1 MAQKAELLEMAS
13 LRRLPRNIAVMALSL
28 CLSSAALAQTS
39 SSPHRTRLILKDGTY
54 QIVLSYKV
62 VGKVVRFASAE
73 RNGETEEIPLAL
85 VDLPATE
92 RWKAD
97 HAAETSAEDRPVVL
111 SPELARE
118 EAERSSRTPE
128 VAPDL
133 RLPDEVSILAL
144 DAFQGTPELV
154 PLAQEGTDLN
164 KETAHDVQKK
174 DLNPLASAHLILQI
188 PGAHSDVQLHLPG
201 LVFYVR
207 IGAEDAGDTG
217 GSALTVDTHGAA
229 GRATPSGGEQQSGYV
244 IERLDIRKDARVVDS
259 FRIAQL
265 GTGKKQPDIIEMK
278 QDDLPG
284 GHWMKLTPVEPLEPG
299 EYALIEVLNDH
310 QVNLN
315 VWDFGVNAKAAE
327 SLEAIRPEIKK
338 PIELKSRH

>member
-39 SSPHRTRLILKDGTY
+39 SSPQRTRLILKDGTY
-54 QIVLSYKV
+54 QVVLSYKV
-62 VGKVVRFASAE
+62 IGKVVRFTSAE

-85 VDLPATE
+85 VDLAATE
-92 RWKAD
+92 RWKED
-97 HAAETSAEDRPVVL
+97 HASQADRPTVL
-111 SPELARE
+111 SPELDRE

-128 VAPDL
+128 VAPNL
-133 RLPDEVSILAL
+133 RLPDEISILAL
-144 DAFQGTPELV
+144 DAFQGSPELV

-174 DLNPLASAHLILQI
+174 DLNPLASAHLILQV
-188 PGAHSDVQLHLPG
+188 PGAHSDVQLHTPD

-207 IGAEDAGDTG
+207 TGADDAGDTG

-229 GRATPSGGEQQSGYV
+229 GRATPSGGAQQSGYV
-244 IERLDIRKDARVVDS
+244 LERLDIRKDARVVDS

-265 GTGKKQPDIIEMK
+265 GTDKKQPDVIEMK
-278 QDDLPG
+278 QEDLPG
-284 GHWMKLTPVEPLEPG
+284 GHWMKLTPVEPLLPG
-299 EYALIEVLNDH
+299 EYALIEVLNDR

-315 VWDFGVNAKAAE
+315 LWDFGVNEKAPE
-327 SLEAIRPEIKK
+327 SLEAIRPEIRK